1 MIYQHAHSQFSFT
14 KNTLE
19 YRKSFFRKPI
29 VLVLAVVYTI
39 LTLLSIVQTL
49 MPNFLISTE
58 EITLILGAK
67 STPYISI
74 ANAFNSIILL
84 IITLSVWIIYLKS
97 NSRNPMS
104 NPRSGLN
111 ILYILSLIS
120 LIFAIMS
127 SLLIIALAVMF
138 FVIGPD
144 FIFNEINEV
153 YPELSDISNL
163 LSTGI
168 IIFLLI
174 IAFLILLHPIANFKF
189 IASLKSKEKYSYLPI
204 KGCMLLG
211 ILNIPLAI
219 SYVSSIFL
227 YPTTYTY
234 LLNEKVINGNLVLFE
249 KMNYFPMIYLGLYS
263 ILTIIMVIL
272 PLYYRSYAKR
282 VNLNLNNIVQHS

>member
-19 YRKSFFRKPI
+19 YRKNFFRKPI
-29 VLVLAVVYTI
+29 VLISAVVFTI
-39 LTLLSIVQTL
+39 LTMLSIIQTL
-49 MPNFLISTE
+49 LPNFLISTD
-58 EITLILGAK
+58 EINFILGAK

-74 ANAFNSIILL
+74 ANAFNSIILF

-111 ILYILSLIS
+111 ILYALSLIS
-120 LIFAIMS
+120 LIIAILS
-127 SLLIIALAVMF
+127 SLLIIAFAVMF
-138 FVIGPD
+138 FIAGPEV
-144 FIFNEINEV
+144 IFNEIYKV
-153 YPELSDISNL
+153 SPELSDMSNL
-163 LSTGI
+163 LSSSVVI
-168 IIFLLI
+168 LCLI
-174 IAFLILLHPIANFKF
+174 IAFLILLHPIAMFKF
-189 IASLKSKEKYSYLPI
+189 IASLKSKEKYNYLPI

-211 ILNIPLAI
+211 ILNIPVAI
-219 SYVSSIFL
+219 SYISSIFL
-227 YPTTYTY
+227 YPVAYTY
-234 LLNEKVINGNLVLFE
+234 ILNEKVINGHLVLFE

-282 VNLNLNNIVQHS
+282 VNLNLNNSIQHS